1 MAQAADGVAPEKT
14 TREELPIVPN
24 IEKYAIFQTGGK
36 QYQAIP
42 GKTLAIE
49 KVDGSVGDSVEF
61 SEVLFR
67 KNGEGAFEFGA
78 PRVEGATLKAS
89 IVKQSQGPK
98 IIVFRHK
105 RRKKSRVKKGHRQPL
120 TVIRIESI

>member
-1 MAQAADGVAPEKT
+1 MKSEESAPKKEAVAKKD
-14 TREELPIVPN
+14 LPVVPN

-42 GKTLAIE
+42 GKTVAVE
-49 KVDGSVGDSVEF
+49 KLDGQAGDTIEF

-67 KNGEGAFEFGA
+67 KSGENSYEFGT
-78 PRVEGATLKAS
+78 PHVEGASIKAS
-89 IVKQSQGPK
+89 IVKQAKSPK

-105 RRKKSRVKKGHRQPL
+105 RRKKCRVKKGHRQPF
-120 TVIRIESI
+120 TVLRIETV

>member
-1 MAQAADGVAPEKT
+1 MEKGT
-14 TREELPIVPN
+14 KEGIFK
-24 IEKYAIFQTGGK
+24 KYVIFQTGGK

-42 GKTLAIE
+42 GKTLAVE
-49 KVDGSVGDSVEF
+49 KLNGNIGDSLEF

-67 KNGEGAFEFGA
+67 KTSEGKFEFGK
-78 PRVEGATLKAS
+78 PYLKDVVLKAS
-89 IVKQSQGPK
+89 IVKQTKGPK

-105 RRKKSRVKKGHRQPL
+105 RRKKQRTKKGHRQPL